1 MHLLL
6 QKEASLCASSSL
18 GQAHHRSNVYQW
30 QVTCSGQFYSANEC
44 VDPMHIIQELVL
56 RFGRMEQVLTKHGLM
71 LNAICERQL
80 INTAIIPGFNNP
92 VLPPLPSATN
102 SPAGPSAS
110 SPGLAVA
117 ALALSDTH
125 SNASSRSS
133 GKSSDKP
140 GKSDASLPIEPYSLL
155 MQLGPLESPVGTVPS
170 PSGRV
175 HARQVVAK
183 RHEGCLGLFLLIMYN
198 TTTLFFVNGH

>member
-1 MHLLL
+1 
-6 QKEASLCASSSL
+6 
-18 GQAHHRSNVYQW
+18 
-30 QVTCSGQFYSANEC
+30 
-44 VDPMHIIQELVL
+44 MHIIQELVL

-102 SPAGPSAS
+102 SLAGPSAS

-183 RHEGCLGLFLLIMYN
+183 RHEGCLGLFFLIMYN